1 MDKRDIEIVSG
12 DGNIEI
18 SPAQDNITDLVG
30 NNKKPKKEEI
40 VIPQPKKK
48 KDE

>member
-1 MDKRDIEIVSG
+1 MDKRDIEIVNG

-40 VIPQPKKK
+40 VIPHPKK